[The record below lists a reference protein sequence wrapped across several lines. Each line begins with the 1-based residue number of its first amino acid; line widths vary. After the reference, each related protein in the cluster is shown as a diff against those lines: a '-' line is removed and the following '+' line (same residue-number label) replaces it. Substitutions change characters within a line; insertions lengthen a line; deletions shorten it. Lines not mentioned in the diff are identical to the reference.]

1 MNKKPIIL
9 GIESSC
15 DETAASILTENEQG
29 LPVILSNIVSSQ
41 VDVHKEFGGVVPEL
55 AARSHIEKIDL
66 ITKKAINESGVK
78 IQDIDAIASTAG
90 PGLIVCLSV
99 GLSFGKAMASS
110 LDKPFIAVNHL
121 EGHALSPK
129 LNSNLNYPYL
139 LLLISGGHTQFLS
152 VKDLGNYKRLGTT
165 IDDAVGEAFDKTAKL
180 LGIAFPGGPQIEV
193 YASKGDPN
201 KYELPKPIFHKGGC
215 NLSFAG
221 LKTAVLKISKQIKTE
236 QEKYDLAASFQK
248 TVEEILLKKS
258 KIAFEEFK
266 KINNTKK
273 NIFVVAGGVAAN
285 KNIRSVLENLC
296 ADEKFEAIFPP
307 VNLCGDNAAMI
318 AMVGL
323 EKFKLKQFSKLDHPA
338 KPRWPLDEDAIFSK
352 RCRSK
357 TIMQYWLMKSEPDVW
372 SIDQQKKA
380 GAKGAPWD
388 GVRNYQAAKNLKG
401 MKKGDLCFFY
411 HSNIGKEIVG
421 IIEVIKE
428 SFLDKTDE
436 SGRFVAVQVRFREK
450 LVKSV
455 TLEDI
460 KKNKA
465 LSHLSLI
472 KQSRLSVMPIDS
484 KSWKII
490 NKMSNI

>member
-1 MNKKPIIL
+1 
-9 GIESSC
+9 
-15 DETAASILTENEQG
+15 
-29 LPVILSNIVSSQ
+29 
-41 VDVHKEFGGVVPEL
+41 
-55 AARSHIEKIDL
+55 
-66 ITKKAINESGVK
+66 
-78 IQDIDAIASTAG
+78 
-90 PGLIVCLSV
+90 
-99 GLSFGKAMASS
+99 
-110 LDKPFIAVNHL
+110 
-121 EGHALSPK
+121 
-129 LNSNLNYPYL
+129 
-139 LLLISGGHTQFLS
+139 
-152 VKDLGNYKRLGTT
+152 
-165 IDDAVGEAFDKTAKL
+165 
-180 LGIAFPGGPQIEV
+180 
-193 YASKGDPN
+193 
-201 KYELPKPIFHKGGC
+201 
-215 NLSFAG
+215 
-221 LKTAVLKISKQIKTE
+221 
-236 QEKYDLAASFQK
+236 
-248 TVEEILLKKS
+248 
-258 KIAFEEFK
+258 
-266 KINNTKK
+266 
-273 NIFVVAGGVAAN
+273 
-285 KNIRSVLENLC
+285 
-296 ADEKFEAIFPP
+296 
-307 VNLCGDNAAMI
+307 
-318 AMVGL
+318 
-323 EKFKLKQFSKLDHPA
+323 
-338 KPRWPLDEDAIFSK
+338 
-352 RCRSK
+352 
-357 TIMQYWLMKSEPDVW
+357 MKSEPNVW